1 MIYLNLRSFFQK
13 YSMRQESTGIPDSRK
28 LVLSGLSVLV
38 VLVFIIDILLGSVSI
53 PADRIIHIIFAR
65 ESDNTAWLFIVQKI
79 RIPKAITAVLVGCG
93 LSVSGLQM
101 QTLFRNPLAGPSELG
116 ITAGA
121 GLGVAAVMLT
131 GSTGAGMYAIR
142 ELGVSGSWLI
152 ILMASAGS
160 GLVLSLILLIAG
172 RVRDNVILLI
182 VGVMIGTITL
192 SVVSIWQYFSQ
203 PEQLQEYIMWTF
215 GSLGGV
221 TEYHLYVLSGVVSFG
236 LVVAFISSKSLNA
249 LLLGENYARSMGLP
263 VGRSRL
269 IIMAGTSLLTGSI
282 TAFCGPIGFI
292 GIAIPH
298 ITRSLLN
305 TSNHRVLI
313 PGVCLVGAGLMLIC
327 DIIAQMPGSQ
337 TVLPINVVTSLLGA
351 PVVIWVII
359 SRNNLRSSFS

>member
-1 MIYLNLRSFFQK
+1 MKI
-13 YSMRQESTGIPDSRK
+13 DSAGSAGSHK
-28 LVLSGLSVLV
+28 LIIIGLLVLV
-38 VLVFIIDILLGSVSI
+38 VFFFLLDILLGSVKI
-53 PADRIIHIIFAR
+53 PFSEVIRIIFSH
-65 ESDNTAWLFIVQKI
+65 ESDNTAWLFIIEKI
-79 RIPKAITAVLVGCG
+79 RLPKAITAVLVGCG

-131 GSTGAGMYAIR
+131 GGSSTSIYAIR
-142 ELGVSGSWLI
+142 QLGLSGSWLI
-152 ILMASAGS
+152 IAMASLGS
-160 GLVLSLILLIAG
+160 ALVLSLILLIAG
-172 RVRDNVILLI
+172 RIRDNVILLI

-221 TEYHLYVLSGVVSFG
+221 VQDHLYVLSGVVAFG
-236 LVVAFISSKSLNA
+236 LILAFISSKALNA
-249 LLLGENYARSMGLP
+249 LLLGENYARSMGLT
-263 VGRSRL
+263 VSRTRFM
-269 IIMAGTSLLTGSI
+269 IMAGTSLLTGSI

-298 ITRSLLN
+298 ITRSLLG
-305 TSNHRVLI
+305 TSDHRILI
-313 PGVCLVGAGLMLIC
+313 PATCLVGTVLMLVC
-327 DIIAQMPGSQ
+327 DIIAQMPGTQ

-351 PVVIWVII
+351 PVVIWIII

>member
-1 MIYLNLRSFFQK
+1 MLFL
-13 YSMRQESTGIPDSRK
+13 
-28 LVLSGLSVLV
+28 L
-38 VLVFIIDILLGSVSI
+38 DILLGSVEI
-53 PADRIIHIIFAR
+53 PFSEVIRIIFSH
-65 ESDNTAWLFIVQKI
+65 ESDNTAWLFIIEKI
-79 RIPKAITAVLVGCG
+79 RLPKAITAILVGCG

-131 GSTGAGMYAIR
+131 GGSSTSIYAIR
-142 ELGVSGSWLI
+142 QLGLSGSWLI
-152 ILMASAGS
+152 IAMASLGS
-160 GLVLSLILLIAG
+160 ALVLFMILLIAG
-172 RVRDNVILLI
+172 RIRDNVILLI

-192 SVVSIWQYFSQ
+192 SIVSIWQYFSQ

-221 TEYHLYVLSGVVSFG
+221 VQDHLYVLSVVVVFG
-236 LVVAFISSKSLNA
+236 LILAFISSKALNA
-249 LLLGENYARSMGLP
+249 LLLGENYARSMGLT
-263 VGRSRL
+263 VGRTRFL
-269 IIMAGTSLLTGSI
+269 IMAGTSLLTGSI

-298 ITRSLLN
+298 ITRSLLG
-305 TSNHRVLI
+305 TSDHRILI
-313 PGVCLVGAGLMLIC
+313 PATCLVGSVLMLVC
-327 DIIAQMPGSQ
+327 DIIAQMPGTQ

-351 PVVIWVII
+351 PVVIWIII

>member
-1 MIYLNLRSFFQK
+1 MQLTSGFLRSGPMAFAALTVLALVFFVL
-13 YSMRQESTGIPDSRK
+13 D
-28 LVLSGLSVLV
+28 VLSGPVAIPMKDV
-38 VLVFIIDILLGSVSI
+38 ARILFFG
-53 PADRIIHIIFAR
+53 
-65 ESDNTAWLFIVQKI
+65 ESDHQAWIFIVEKI
-79 RIPKAITAVLVGCG
+79 RLPKAITAVLVGCG

-131 GSTGAGMYAIR
+131 GGTGAGIYATR
-142 ELGVSGSWLI
+142 QLGLSGSWLVI
-152 ILMASAGS
+152 AMASLGAGI
-160 GLVLSLILLIAG
+160 VFMLIMVIAG
-172 RVRDNVILLI
+172 KVRDHVVLLI

-221 TEYHLYVLSGVVSFG
+221 TGVHLYVLAAVVILG
-236 LVVAFISSKSLNA
+236 LILAFISSKTLNV

-263 VGRSRL
+263 VARARW
-269 IIMAGTSLLTGSI
+269 IIMTGTCLLTGSI

-298 ITRSLLN
+298 VARSLFA
-305 TSNHRVLI
+305 TSDHRILI
-313 PGVCLVGAGLMLIC
+313 PAVCVCGTILLLVC
-327 DIIAQMPGSQ
+327 DILTQIPGTQS
-337 TVLPINVVTSLLGA
+337 VLPINVITALLGA
-351 PVVIWVII
+351 PVVIWVIL
-359 SRNNLRSSFS
+359 SRSDLKSSFS

>member
-1 MIYLNLRSFFQK
+1 MHHNSIPRSK
-13 YSMRQESTGIPDSRK
+13 SPSLIMTGL
-28 LVLSGLSVLV
+28 LVLILICFLV
-38 VLVFIIDILLGSVSI
+38 DILLGSVTI
-53 PADRIIHIIFAR
+53 PFKEVVRIIISG
-65 ESDNTAWLFIVQKI
+65 ESEQTAWLFIIEKI

-131 GSTGAGMYAIR
+131 SGSSASLYAIR
-142 ELGVSGSWLI
+142 ELGISGSWLI
-152 ILMASAGS
+152 IFMASLGS
-160 GLVLSLILLIAG
+160 GLVLSVILLIAG
-172 RVRDNVILLI
+172 RIRDHVILLI

-192 SVVSIWQYFSQ
+192 SIVSIWQYFSQ

-221 TEYHLYVLSGVVSFG
+221 THYHLYALSFVVIFG
-236 LVVAFISSKSLNA
+236 LLLAFASSKSLNA
-249 LLLGENYARSMGLP
+249 LLLGENYARSMGLT

-298 ITRSLLN
+298 ITRSLFA
-305 TSNHRVLI
+305 TSDHRVLI
-313 PGVCLVGAGLMLIC
+313 PGVCLVGTALMLIC
-327 DIIAQMPGSQ
+327 DIIAQLPGHQ

-351 PVVIWVII
+351 PVVIWIII
-359 SRNNLRSSFS
+359 SQNNLRSSFS